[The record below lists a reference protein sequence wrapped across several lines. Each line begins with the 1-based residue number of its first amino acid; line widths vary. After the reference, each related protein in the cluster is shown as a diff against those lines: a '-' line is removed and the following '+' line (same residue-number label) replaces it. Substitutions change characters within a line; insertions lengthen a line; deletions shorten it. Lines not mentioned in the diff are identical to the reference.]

1 MMAEQATVVTQ
12 RRVGAVLWPLGRLVR
27 AMGIGVLAGLA
38 AGFVA
43 GGLGSRVAMRI
54 SAIAAGPAM
63 RGTFTE
69 NGNRVGE
76 ITQDGTLF
84 LVVFNGPIVGLF
96 GGLVYIALRPW
107 LPRAGRWRGLA
118 FGALLLAVF
127 GAVIIDA
134 DNIDFRLFGP
144 PLLNVGMFAAL
155 FVLFGLIVAP
165 LAERADRAFPAVPP
179 RRRPRLRTFGA
190 YALLGIAAIPG
201 LLPVVVA
208 VMVGALGRGEATASF
223 RLGLVLF
230 LYLLLVPPSARM
242 FLSRTGRRLIRPT
255 DLGLAGLRG
264 TAVVAASVLAIP
276 SLIGLVLLAGAVGDI
291 LSATN

>member
-1 MMAEQATVVTQ
+1 MAEQATMVTQ
-12 RRVGAVLWPLGRLVR
+12 HRVGAVLWPLGRLVR

-63 RGTFTE
+63 RGMLTE

-76 ITQDGTLF
+76 ITTEGTF
-84 LVVFNGPIVGLF
+84 SLVAFVTVFSGIF
-96 GGLVYIALRPW
+96 GGMVYVAVRPW
-107 LPRAGRWRGLA
+107 LPRTSRWRGLA

-127 GAVIIDA
+127 GSIVIDA

-144 PLLNVGMFAAL
+144 PLLNIGMFAAL
-155 FVLFGLIVAP
+155 FVLFGLVAAP
-165 LAERADRAFPAVPP
+165 LADRADRAFPTVPP

-190 YALLGIAAIPG
+190 YALLGVAAIPG
-201 LLPVVVA
+201 LLPIVSA
-208 VMVGALGRGEATASF
+208 VMVGLLGRGEGGTAF

-230 LYLLLVPPSARM
+230 LYLLLVPPLTGA
-242 FLSRTGRRLIRPT
+242 LLERTRRGFGDAPDGAGNWDNRIAVAAVLAPPV
-255 DLGLAGLRG
+255 LAGIALTMRS
-264 TAVVAASVLAIP
+264 VNHILAA
-276 SLIGLVLLAGAVGDI
+276 G
-291 LSATN
+291 

>member
-1 MMAEQATVVTQ
+1 MMAEHAMVGTQ
-12 RRVGAVLWPLGRLVR
+12 GRVGAILWPLGRLVR

-38 AGFVA
+38 AGFLA
-43 GGLGSRVAMRI
+43 GGIGSRLAMRI

-76 ITQDGTLF
+76 ITLDGTLF
-84 LVVFNGPIVGLF
+84 LLVFNGPIVGLF
-96 GGLVYIALRPW
+96 GGLVYVALRPW
-107 LPRAGRWRGLA
+107 LPRSTRWRGLA

-155 FVLFGLIVAP
+155 FVLFGLIAAP
-165 LAERADRAFPAVPP
+165 LADRADRAFPAVPP

-190 YALLGIAAIPG
+190 YALLGVVAILG
-201 LLPVVVA
+201 LLPIVVA
-208 VMVGALGRGEATASF
+208 VMVGALGRGEGGVAF
-223 RLGLVLF
+223 RLALVLF
-230 LYLLLVPPSARM
+230 LYLLLVPPLTRA
-242 FLSRTGRRLIRPT
+242 LLARTGRGFGGGSDGPGYRGGRIAVAAVLAPPVLVG
-255 DLGLAGLRG
+255 LGLTMRSVNHILAAG
-264 TAVVAASVLAIP
+264 
-276 SLIGLVLLAGAVGDI
+276 
-291 LSATN
+291 